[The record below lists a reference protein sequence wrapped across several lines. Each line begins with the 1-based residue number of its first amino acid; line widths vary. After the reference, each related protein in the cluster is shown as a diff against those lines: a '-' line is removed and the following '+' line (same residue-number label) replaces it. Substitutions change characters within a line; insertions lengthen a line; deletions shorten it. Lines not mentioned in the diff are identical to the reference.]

1 VKLKVSCPICQTEG
15 ILDVPEGTW
24 GKVPGNTMIGRVVA
38 GKICEHEFRV
48 EFSRAGLILGY
59 PTEGEPAPEDFRP
72 VKFTVRTAYN
82 NLGIDILSALLT
94 AGVSEQTVVL
104 IGSLPVTVGIRDFM
118 DRVLPD
124 SVDVGACLYM
134 VTKDE
139 YTGLPDSTKQ
149 LMTID
154 IASKAI
160 TNSAFDAEQLVWMEK
175 VLTRANMV
183 SNNEAAETLI
193 LKETS
198 KLRTTVSLLR
208 HLASR
213 RGAGSEGKKLLNSE

>member
-1 VKLKVSCPICQTEG
+1 VKLKVSCPICHTEG
-15 ILDVPEGTW
+15 TLEVPDETW
-24 GKVPGNTMIGRVVA
+24 DKVQGNTMTGRVVA
-38 GKICEHEFRV
+38 GKICEHEFKV
-48 EFSRAGLILGY
+48 EFSQAGLILGY
-59 PTEGEPAPEDFRP
+59 QAKGEPEPEDFRP

-94 AGVSEQTVVL
+94 AGVSEQTIVL

-118 DRVLPD
+118 ERVLPD
-124 SVDVGACLYM
+124 SVDVGSCLYM

-139 YTGLPDSTKQ
+139 YAGLPDSTKE

-154 IASKAI
+154 IASKTI
-160 TNSAFDAEQLVWMEK
+160 THPAFDTEQLSWMQK

-183 SNNEAAETLI
+183 SKNDVAETLI

-213 RGAGSEGKKLLNSE
+213 RGAGSEGKKLENSE